1 MSRYTQNSMKKLQRF
16 ASSVLAFLYPQRCLG
31 CEAII
36 ASEELFC
43 QICEHAVY
51 PLATP
56 LCERCGAPFATGPDR
71 ICGRCF
77 AQPPAFARARA
88 WAYYESA
95 THTVQP
101 LSAAIQRFKYGR
113 NMSTGKLLAQ
123 LGAAHF
129 PFATSAYDL
138 ILPVPLHLHRLRWR
152 GFNQSLLLAQAIGK
166 SYQVRVDP
174 FLLSRTK
181 PTLPQ
186 TQLTESERK
195 SNVRGAFCVMTQN
208 RYNKQNSQN
217 SVRRKRV
224 LVVDDVYTSGATVE
238 ECARVLYKSGASEV
252 DVFTLARA
260 VFR

>member
-1 MSRYTQNSMKKLQRF
+1 MKKLQQF

-31 CEAII
+31 CEDII

-43 QICEHAVY
+43 QICEQAVC
-51 PLATP
+51 PLVAP
-56 LCERCGAPFATGPDR
+56 LCERCGAPLATGPDR
-71 ICGRCF
+71 ICGGCLT
-77 AQPPAFARARA
+77 QPPAFARARA
-88 WAYYESA
+88 WAYYEGLA
-95 THTVQP
+95 HTVQP

-123 LGAAHF
+123 LCAIHL
-129 PFATSAYDL
+129 PLATSAYDL
-138 ILPVPLHLHRLRWR
+138 ILPVPLHPDRLRWR

-166 SYQVRVDP
+166 SYQARVDP
-174 FLLSRTK
+174 FLLTRTK

-195 SNVRGAFCVMTQN
+195 SNVRGAFCVITQN
-208 RYNKQNSQN
+208 GHDNQN
-217 SVRRKRV
+217 SVKRKRV

>member
-1 MSRYTQNSMKKLQRF
+1 MKKLQQLT
-16 ASSVLAFLYPQRCLG
+16 SSALAFLYPQRCLG

-36 ASEELFC
+36 APQELFC
-43 QICEHAVY
+43 LTCEQAVC

-71 ICGRCF
+71 SCGRCLI
-77 AQPPAFARARA
+77 QPPAFARARA

-95 THTVQP
+95 AHTIQP

-113 NMSTGKLLAQ
+113 NMSTGKLLAH
-123 LGAAHF
+123 LCAAHF
-129 PFATSAYDL
+129 PLATSHYDL
-138 ILPVPLHLHRLRWR
+138 ILPVPLHLDRLRWR

-166 SYQVRVDP
+166 SYQISVAP
-174 FLLSRTK
+174 FLLTRTR

-195 SNVRGAFCVMTQN
+195 SNVRGAFCVIAKN
-208 RYNKQNSQN
+208 GQNSLK
-217 SVRRKRV
+217 RKRV

-238 ECARVLYKSGASEV
+238 ECARVLYKSGAREV